1 MSPVRAVRA
10 ASASLAAAPPAIAS
24 SSASRSRG
32 SVVLWLHTAPAPART
47 AAHRAA
53 TAMLADAI
61 DGAHRAGAV
70 AAAHQRERH
79 GLTATTVTSTSHS
92 GRASADTTRPVNT
105 G

>member
-53 TAMLADAI
+53 TAMLADAMT
-61 DGAHRAGAV
+61 APTAPVRS
-70 AAAHQRERH
+70 QRP
-79 GLTATTVTSTSHS
+79 TSENVM
-92 GRASADTTRPVNT
+92 A
-105 G
+105 